1 VGILVHEIPEL
12 CQKFGKLLRTS
23 EMNTEGIGLGLTISK
38 ALIEANG
45 GKLKI
50 ASEGKEKG
58 SVFAFTMRMAKAYG
72 PIQN

>member
-1 VGILVHEIPEL
+1 
-12 CQKFGKLLRTS
+12 
-23 EMNTEGIGLGLTISK
+23 MNTEGIGLGLTISK

-58 SVFAFTMRMAKAYG
+58 SVFAFALRMAKAYG